1 MFWEHRE
8 QRIVLL
14 FYTSLVLKFLEVY
27 AEYNNVPNGEIIRII
42 DAILYELAN
51 VSRESAQNIEV
62 ILEDAPQ
69 ETMTEILEMQELLRI
84 SLQLEQVDIL
94 QLSQTLHERIEI
106 LN

>member
-1 MFWEHRE
+1 
-8 QRIVLL
+8 VLL